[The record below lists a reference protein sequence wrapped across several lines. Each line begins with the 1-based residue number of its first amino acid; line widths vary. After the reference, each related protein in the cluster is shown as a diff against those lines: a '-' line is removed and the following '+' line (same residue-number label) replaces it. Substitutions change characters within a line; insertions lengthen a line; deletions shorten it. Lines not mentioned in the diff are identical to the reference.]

1 MTTYETKIRGARKR
15 LREALTLTQEGN
27 PSGEP
32 DPAATDAIN
41 AALTLLDGILAK
53 LPKAAA

>member
-15 LREALTLTQEGN
+15 LREALTMTAEGN

-32 DPAATDAIN
+32 DPEAVRDIN
-41 AALTLLDGILAK
+41 AALALLDGLLGK
-53 LPKAAA
+53 LPKA